1 MLEALVYRQALLPQ
15 GAVAVRVAWAL
26 PVQEQPQAQ
35 AAQQSRRASPTR
47 QSITVVVVVVPHQV
61 IVVEDQQVLA
71 VVLVQVREQP
81 LVQRVLVL
89 QSLIVDQAAVV
100 AHTPITVATVQ
111 AG

>member
-1 MLEALVYRQALLPQ
+1 MLVQR
-15 GAVAVRVAWAL
+15 
-26 PVQEQPQAQ
+26 PVQE
-35 AAQQSRRASPTR
+35 AQQSQRASQTR

-61 IVVEDQQVLA
+61 ILVEDQQVLA

-100 AHTPITVATVQ
+100 AHIDSTAATVQ

>member
-1 MLEALVYRQALLPQ
+1 MLVQR
-15 GAVAVRVAWAL
+15 
-26 PVQEQPQAQ
+26 PVQE
-35 AAQQSRRASPTR
+35 AQQSQRASQTR

-61 IVVEDQQVLA
+61 ILVEDQQVLA

-100 AHTPITVATVQ
+100 AHIYSTAATVQ